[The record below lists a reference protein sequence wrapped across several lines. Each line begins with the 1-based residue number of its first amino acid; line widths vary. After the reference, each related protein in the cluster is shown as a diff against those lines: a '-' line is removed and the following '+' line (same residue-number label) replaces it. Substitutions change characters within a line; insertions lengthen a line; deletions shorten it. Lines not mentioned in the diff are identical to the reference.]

1 MAENSLTEKDKAAW
15 LRIAQ
20 QRLRMLRDL
29 RGNETPQERRLEVL
43 RPLLERLW
51 QQMLAMGRPLVE
63 EEVTSD
69 LLSEIQQQVGS
80 LRRAERLGRSQF
92 DDQELITAGKL
103 RREDLLVYFALNLFN
118 GRVASASACLSTRS
132 TASRMSIESALSL
145 SGRLRVTR
153 PTLPSAS

>member
-1 MAENSLTEKDKAAW
+1 
-15 LRIAQ
+15 
-20 QRLRMLRDL
+20 
-29 RGNETPQERRLEVL
+29 
-43 RPLLERLW
+43 
-51 QQMLAMGRPLVE
+51 MGRPLVE
-63 EEVTSD
+63 EEVTSY